1 MRSRAARIALAAV
14 GVLVLGVAATGGA
27 LAFSRIVAGPQGNG
41 TGVTP
46 NGWVLTPA
54 GRQLDLTDQVWWA
67 DRPDGLALSPDGR
80 TLLIS
85 SGGQS
90 LVTMKVVDTAT
101 RTVRQTIPYPSPQAL
116 FIGVVWSPDGTRAFA
131 SAGGNNKVRTYGFDG
146 TQLHEGASI
155 PVPGFAAGLA
165 ISGDGRTL
173 FVAENTG
180 DALGIVDLATG
191 GVTSVPVG
199 PCDTTQLVAF
209 QGGAPAQCQ
218 PYGVALS
225 RDGATAYV
233 SNWGEH
239 SLTAVDVAS
248 HAVRAHIQV
257 GTHPNAVLAN
267 PSRGS
272 QELFVANGDSDTVS
286 VVSTATNAVTRTFDL
301 APYAG
306 AAEGS
311 NPNALAV
318 SPDGSTLF
326 VANAGNND
334 VDVISLRGQ
343 DQREDGARGGSVLG
357 MIPTAWYPTGISV
370 SPNGR
375 TLFIENA
382 KGLGAGPNVNGPNPT
397 VRGQL
402 SSQYVASMAHGT
414 LSFVATPGQ
423 DQLERYT
430 RQVVENNGFDE
441 RDKVRVAGSDRS
453 GGVVPRRVGGSSPI
467 QHVIYVVK
475 ENRTYDQV
483 LGSLGR
489 GNGDPNLNLF
499 DDSVATNIRALARQ
513 FVTIDNF
520 YANAEVS
527 ADGWNWST
535 QANANTY
542 VQKTWPVNYGGR
554 QRSYDFEGGN
564 LATAAGS
571 VSQNSYLWDRFNAQG
586 IGYRNYSFFTTSTPP
601 VTTLPSLTAHTDPQ
615 YPGFTQ
621 GISDQARINEW
632 EREFNQFVA
641 GNSLPTVEL
650 VRLPDDHT
658 SGTSPGAKTPK
669 AFVADNDLALG
680 RLVQDVSHSQFWRST
695 AIFVVEDDAQNG
707 PDHVDAHRTEALV
720 VSPYSRLGKVDS
732 TFYSTVSMLRTMEL
746 IVGLRPLTQFD
757 TAATP
762 MLNSFSRRAN
772 FAPYTAL
779 VPAQSLTEVNAPTAP
794 LAAQSAAMDFSAA
807 DAANEA
813 TLNEAIWKS
822 VRGADSA
829 MPAPRSSIGLGWEPS
844 APAPAAPSDGDG
856 S

>member
-14 GVLVLGVAATGGA
+14 GVLVLGIAATGGA
-27 LAFSRIVAGPQGNG
+27 LAFNRIVAGPRGDG
-41 TGVTP
+41 TGITP

-54 GRQLDLTDQVWWA
+54 GHQLDLADQVWWA
-67 DRPDGLALSPDGR
+67 DRPDGLARSPNGR
-80 TLLIS
+80 TLLVS

-101 RTVRQTIPYPSPQAL
+101 QTVRQTIPYPSPQAL
-116 FIGVVWSPDGTRAFA
+116 FIGVVWSPDGTRAYA
-131 SAGGNNKVRTYGFDG
+131 SAGGNDKVRTYTFDG
-146 TQLHEGASI
+146 AQLHEGASI

-165 ISGDGRTL
+165 ISADGRTL

-180 DALGIVDLATG
+180 DGLGIVDLATG
-191 GVTSVPVG
+191 AVTSVPVG
-199 PCDTTQLVAF
+199 PCDTTQLVPF
-209 QGGAPAQCQ
+209 QGGTPAQCQ

-248 HAVRAHIQV
+248 RTVRAHIQV
-257 GTHPNAVLAN
+257 GTHPNAVIAN

-286 VVSTATNAVTRTFDL
+286 VVSTATNTVTRTFDL
-301 APYAG
+301 APYRG

-318 SPDGSTLF
+318 SPDGRTLF

-334 VDVISLRGQ
+334 VDVVSLRGQ
-343 DQREDGARGGSVLG
+343 DNRDDGGRSGRVLG
-357 MIPTAWYPTGISV
+357 MIPTAWYPTGIAV
-370 SPNGR
+370 SPDGR
-375 TLFIENA
+375 MLFIENA

-430 RQVVENNGFDE
+430 RQVIENNGFDE
-441 RDKVRVAGSDRS
+441 RDQVRTAGADRS
-453 GGVVPRRVGGSSPI
+453 GGVVPRRVGASSPV
-467 QHVIYVVK
+467 QHIIYVVK
-475 ENRTYDQV
+475 ENRTYDQIF
-483 LGSLGR
+483 GSLGR
-489 GNGDPNLNLF
+489 GNGDPSLNLF
-499 DDSVATNIRALARQ
+499 GDSVAPNIRALARQ
-513 FVTIDNF
+513 FVTLDNF

-535 QANANTY
+535 QANSNTY

-586 IGYRNYSFFTTSTPP
+586 ISYRNYGFFTTSTPP
-601 VTTLPSLTAHTDPQ
+601 VTTLPSLAAHTDLQ

-621 GISDQARINEW
+621 GISDQTRINEW

-641 GNSLPTVEL
+641 SDSLPTVEL

-658 SGTSPGAKTPK
+658 SGTAPGAHTPK

-680 RLVQDVSHSQFWRST
+680 RLVQDVSHSQFWSST
-695 AIFVVEDDAQNG
+695 AIFVTEDDAQNG
-707 PDHVDAHRTEALV
+707 PDHVDGHRTEALV
-720 VSPYSRLGKVDS
+720 VSPFSRLGKVDS

-762 MLNSFSRRAN
+762 MLNSFTRRPN
-772 FAPYTAL
+772 LAPYNAIT
-779 VPAQSLTEVNAPTAP
+779 PAQSITEVNPATAP
-794 LAAQSAAMDFSAA
+794 MAAQSAAMDFSVA

-822 VRGADSA
+822 VRGADSV
-829 MPAPRSSIGLGWEPS
+829 MPAPRSSVGLSWEPS
-844 APAPAAPSDGDG
+844 TPDGDG
-856 S
+856 